1 MTYYDAPSMDHQ
13 PVSQPSMTTIWERL
27 LGGGGE
33 SDLQID
39 YSVLGVLVMTLGLIM
54 IVEVFRHRLD
64 HAAKGKPFFSS
75 VLEGVYTECK
85 SHPPP

>member
-1 MTYYDAPSMDHQ
+1 
-13 PVSQPSMTTIWERL
+13 MTTIWERL